1 MYLIVINY
9 TRGNITVASALP
21 NITDKRRMLPPL
33 SDIPTCFVNRKS
45 MEKSEKISL
54 VMQMQP
60 RYLKYLTET
69 GRINIVFGEIKLDI
83 YQEVGGGFVA
93 ELN

>member
-1 MYLIVINY
+1 MINY

-45 MEKSEKISL
+45 MGKKREDFARDANAAAI
-54 VMQMQP
+54 
-60 RYLKYLTET
+60 
-69 GRINIVFGEIKLDI
+69 FEIFDR
-83 YQEVGGGFVA
+83 
-93 ELN
+93 NW